1 MNETPPEVVSL
12 IEEPIIA
19 PVEIVLEIVPEVI
32 PEVALISP
40 VEFVL
45 EIEKEVVEEPIIAPV
60 ETVLEIVKEVV
71 EEPII
76 APVEIMNTIVPVVEE
91 SIDPYDLYFPNG
103 SETDEEYKEEEV
115 RSPSSIVAEESS
127 TMDNHVDDDT
137 DDGTDDGNLIIEE
150 IKASQKRDSVNKFIK
165 LVNSTE
171 ESPLKCSMLVDAK
184 HAELIAVSTPEKNGC
199 FRYFCC
205 F

>member
-19 PVEIVLEIVPEVI
+19 PVEIVLEI
-32 PEVALISP
+32 
-40 VEFVL
+40 
-45 EIEKEVVEEPIIAPV
+45 EKEVIEEPIIAPV
-60 ETVLEIVKEVV
+60 ETILEFEKEVV

-76 APVEIMNTIVPVVEE
+76 APVEIMNTIVPIVEE
-91 SIDPYDLYFPNG
+91 PIDPYDLYFPNG

-115 RSPSSIVAEESS
+115 RSPSSIVAGESS
-127 TMDNHVDDDT
+127 TIINNADDT
-137 DDGTDDGNLIIEE
+137 DDSTDDGNLIIEQ
-150 IKASQKRDSVNKFIK
+150 IKVSQTRKSIDKFIK

-171 ESPLKCSMLVDAK
+171 DSPLKCSMLVDAK
-184 HAELIAVSTPEKNGC
+184 HAELIAVSSPEKKSM

>member
-19 PVEIVLEIVPEVI
+19 PVEIVLEIEKEVI
-32 PEVALISP
+32 EEPIIAP
-40 VEFVL
+40 VETIL
-45 EIEKEVVEEPIIAPV
+45 EFEKEVVEEPIIAPV
-60 ETVLEIVKEVV
+60 ETVLEIEKEVV

-127 TMDNHVDDDT
+127 TMINNADDT
-137 DDGTDDGNLIIEE
+137 DDSTDDGNLIIEE

-184 HAELIAVSTPEKNGC
+184 HAELIAVSSPEKKSMY
-199 FRYFCC
+199 RYFCC